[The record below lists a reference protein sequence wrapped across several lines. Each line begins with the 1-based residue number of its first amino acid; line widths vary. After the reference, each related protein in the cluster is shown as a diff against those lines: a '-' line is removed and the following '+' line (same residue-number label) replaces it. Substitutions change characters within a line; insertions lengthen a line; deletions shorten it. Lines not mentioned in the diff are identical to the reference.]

1 MRVKKVNIFK
11 DIKLENFNSIET
23 FFFDLKNSIFLLCPN
38 VARFF
43 KNSFIYEDETLKK
56 NNIERKRISRL
67 LGRENE
73 ENVARTRNC
82 CGGPSSPRRCFPC
95 LSGCLFVFNNRLNG

>member
-1 MRVKKVNIFK
+1 MSVKIVKIFK

-23 FFFDLKNSIFLLCPN
+23 FFSMNKNSIFLLCPN

-43 KNSFIYEDETLKK
+43 KNSFIWEDETLLK
-56 NNIERKRISRL
+56 NNIERTRISRW

-73 ENVARTRNC
+73 ENVTGTRD
-82 CGGPSSPRRCFPC
+82 
-95 LSGCLFVFNNRLNG
+95 